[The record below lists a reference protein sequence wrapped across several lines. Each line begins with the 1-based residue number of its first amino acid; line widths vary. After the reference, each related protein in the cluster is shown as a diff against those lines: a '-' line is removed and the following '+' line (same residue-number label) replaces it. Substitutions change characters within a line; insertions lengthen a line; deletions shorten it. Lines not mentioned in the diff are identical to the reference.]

1 MIASARWA
9 GSPWVLAGL
18 VLLAAAFR
26 MHHIDA
32 LELWH
37 DEANSMFEANGL
49 NYVGNAP
56 EQGFT
61 KADLPAFNTAA
72 NAIRACVFIDSGNG
86 SLYVL
91 LLHCWSLLFGNTP
104 LALRSL
110 SVLFALLAIFMTY
123 RLSRELFRDDLAAL
137 ISAALMAASPI
148 CIGQSQQVRSYM
160 LALFLSLWATTLLFR
175 MLRSE
180 RPGTWTI
187 LAYAAL
193 VLASMLSHYSTCYV
207 FLVHPIIASILGTP
221 LKSILRII
229 SGGLLA
235 LVLFMVWMVAAGGE
249 GLEQMRLYNE
259 YYVDQVN
266 INPFT
271 GSFFTATD
279 LRTIAEGWARQLLW
293 VIGNSGQFLGAR
305 LRVLALLLLIPGALL
320 VASIV
325 RAKEIADRRILLSL
339 CILLFSSMCYATAL
353 AVISGHTVS
362 FQPHYVVFAAPYGA
376 LLLGAAIA
384 QLRSGSGMLGNAKV
398 VVVVAF
404 FAGQLLMEFTVR
416 TSRAIEPNNYS
427 AYREHLRLA
436 IERYGQDKI
445 MAVHS
450 SRSAAY
456 QCALFAGP
464 EANSL
469 QHFVDPAYPQIS
481 GLIVERGNARWSVV
495 LRPRNP
501 RYHRSVPMDDHTWKL
516 DYGAAA
522 SLPDSSDAWQPVAL
536 GMATVPAP

>member
-1 MIASARWA
+1 
-9 GSPWVLAGL
+9 
-18 VLLAAAFR
+18 

-110 SVLFALLAIFMTY
+110 SVLFALLAIFMTH

-137 ISAALMAASPI
+137 ISAALMTASPI
-148 CIGQSQQVRSYM
+148 YIGQSQQVRSYM

-207 FLVHPIIASILGTP
+207 FLVHPIIALILGTP
-221 LKSILRII
+221 LKSILRIL

-235 LVLFMVWMVAAGGE
+235 LVLFMVWMAAAGVKDWSRCGC
-249 GLEQMRLYNE
+249 
-259 YYVDQVN
+259 
-266 INPFT
+266 T
-271 GSFFTATD
+271 
-279 LRTIAEGWARQLLW
+279 
-293 VIGNSGQFLGAR
+293 
-305 LRVLALLLLIPGALL
+305 
-320 VASIV
+320 
-325 RAKEIADRRILLSL
+325 
-339 CILLFSSMCYATAL
+339 
-353 AVISGHTVS
+353 
-362 FQPHYVVFAAPYGA
+362 
-376 LLLGAAIA
+376 
-384 QLRSGSGMLGNAKV
+384 
-398 VVVVAF
+398 
-404 FAGQLLMEFTVR
+404 
-416 TSRAIEPNNYS
+416 TST
-427 AYREHLRLA
+427 
-436 IERYGQDKI
+436 
-445 MAVHS
+445 
-450 SRSAAY
+450 
-456 QCALFAGP
+456 
-464 EANSL
+464 
-469 QHFVDPAYPQIS
+469 
-481 GLIVERGNARWSVV
+481 
-495 LRPRNP
+495 
-501 RYHRSVPMDDHTWKL
+501 TWTK
-516 DYGAAA
+516 
-522 SLPDSSDAWQPVAL
+522 
-536 GMATVPAP
+536 